1 MFYYKIRQL
10 HHKKNFFYE
19 HCLSKIICIV
29 VILNI
34 FAFGAQSQ
42 ENEQKNDLQRAS
54 LKSALSEFY
63 SAENPISVFYVKR
76 EFEPFWITNQKK
88 LQSLTTIV
96 AEAELHGLPSSRYP
110 LDELSQA
117 IFESDPSQQAK
128 LELMATEAFLLFAQ
142 DISGGILN
150 PNMIDANINV
160 SPRRKETAELL
171 TALTDSLNLNLF
183 FQNLFPKSNEYMSL
197 RDELKN
203 LREAS
208 LNGSWGDL
216 VPTDAVLA
224 VGMTHDNVP
233 FLRKRLSKMG
243 YPVYEVHSR
252 LFDEQLNDSVKRFQ
266 EYHGLN
272 PDGVFGKRSIEAI
285 NVPAKTRLMQVI
297 VNLERMRWNNED
309 RGAEYVLVN
318 QPNFHAYFKSGNEKV
333 WQSRVVIGL
342 PSNQTAEF
350 NDTMTHMVVN
360 PTWHVPKS
368 IAVEEYLPLIQSD
381 PNFLS
386 DNEMVLMVRGTDTI
400 IDSNLIDMQA
410 FTPDNFPFLIKQIPS
425 NINALGLVKFMF
437 PNKFSIYMHDTP
449 MKDLFFKDERTFSHG
464 CIRLQEPFQ
473 FAYSLL
479 RDQEVDPA
487 IAVHVDRVYI
497 QRRAIRAKG
506 ADELVQDLL
515 EAAAAIVLENQRG
528 AARVTRLVSGIV
540 VGPQNQ
546 VGIAVAIEIMKVLRN
561 KSIARGNA
569 DHLAGQRRRGIG
581 ENTAI
586 VKGDLRV
593 DEVLSPNIADD
604 KVEIAVPLDI
614 AGAGRMGE
622 IIGLRQLL
630 GGIGQPGSRRQ

>member
-1 MFYYKIRQL
+1 MFYN
-10 HHKKNFFYE
+10 KNRSPYIEKVFLFFNNLF
-19 HCLSKIICIV
+19 LSKIMSV
-29 VILNI
+29 VIILYT
-34 FAFGAQSQ
+34 FAFGALSQ
-42 ENEQKNDLQRAS
+42 EKEWKNDLQRIS
-54 LKSALSEFY
+54 LESALSEFY
-63 SAENPISVFYVKR
+63 LAENPISLFYINR
-76 EFEPFWITNQKK
+76 EFEPFWIGNQKK
-88 LQSLTTIV
+88 LQRLTSIIG
-96 AEAELHGLPSSRYP
+96 EAELHGLPSSRYP

-117 IFESDPSQQAK
+117 IFESNPSQQAK

-160 SPRRKETAELL
+160 SPRRKDTSELL
-171 TALTDSLNLNLF
+171 AALTDTLNINLF
-183 FQNLFPKSNEYMSL
+183 FRNLVPKSNEYMSL

-203 LREAS
+203 LRETS

-285 NVPAKTRLMQVI
+285 NVPAKTRLMQVL
-297 VNLERMRWNNED
+297 VNLERMRWNNQD
-309 RGAEYVLVN
+309 RGDEYVLVN

-381 PNFLS
+381 PNFLN

-400 IDSNLIDMQA
+400 IDSSLIDMQA

-479 RDQEVDPA
+479 RDQEVNPESKFQEVLEKA
-487 IAVHVDRVYI
+487 EETYINLSRKIPVYI
-497 QRRAIRAKG
+497 TYRTAFFDEFGQIHYRADIYGRDA
-506 ADELVQDLL
+506 LVYM
-515 EAAAAIVLENQRG
+515 A
-528 AARVTRLVSGIV
+528 LVDAGV
-540 VGPQNQ
+540 
-546 VGIAVAIEIMKVLRN
+546 
-561 KSIARGNA
+561 SIY
-569 DHLAGQRRRGIG
+569 
-581 ENTAI
+581 
-586 VKGDLRV
+586 
-593 DEVLSPNIADD
+593 
-604 KVEIAVPLDI
+604 
-614 AGAGRMGE
+614 
-622 IIGLRQLL
+622 
-630 GGIGQPGSRRQ
+630 